1 VRVGVSRGF
10 MLDGHYSVLESGRI
24 GPRALSV
31 YASEF
36 VRWFV
41 ALRIRLM

>member
-1 VRVGVSRGF
+1 
-10 MLDGHYSVLESGRI
+10 MLDGHYTVLESGRI
-24 GPRALSV
+24 GPRAQAV

-41 ALRIRLM
+41 VLRVGAKC